1 MSPGVEQVLAESRV
15 AALPALRAAVESMP
29 YALRRIACYH
39 FGWLDAFGS
48 PIQAGSGKMVRSALT
63 LLSARAVGGD
73 PATAVPAA
81 VAVELVHN
89 FSLLHDDIM
98 DGDRTRRHRGSAW
111 SVFGVL
117 AALLAGDALWALAL
131 RVLAGAPHADR
142 SLPILT
148 EALWWL
154 MDGQSADADFP
165 HRTEV
170 TVAECEAMAAGKTGS
185 IMGCACALGA
195 LLGGGS
201 ARQIAALRE
210 MGEQLG
216 LAFQLVDDLL
226 GIWGDPEAMGK
237 PGGDLVNRKKSLPVV
252 AALNSGTPAGNEL
265 AAFYR
270 AERELTELEQV
281 RAAELIQSAGGRDW
295 AQTEAER
302 RLARAVVLL
311 AHADPQP
318 VAAEAL
324 SLLAAHLTHRDR

>member
-1 MSPGVEQVLAESRV
+1 MSPGVEQVLTESRGAV
-15 AALPALRAAVESMP
+15 LPALRAAVAAMP
-29 YALRRIACYH
+29 YPMRRIACYH
-39 FGWLDAFGS
+39 FGWSDAFGS
-48 PIQAGSGKMVRSALT
+48 PVHTDSGKMVRSALA
-63 LLSARAVGGD
+63 LLCARAVGGD
-73 PATAVPAA
+73 PTSAIPAA

-98 DGDRTRRHRGSAW
+98 DGDRTRRHRGAAW
-111 SVFGVL
+111 TVFGVP

-131 RVLAGAPHADR
+131 RVLAAAPHADR

-148 EALWWL
+148 DALWWL

-195 LLGGGS
+195 LLGGGTTG
-201 ARQIAALRE
+201 QIAALRE

-226 GIWGDPEAMGK
+226 GIWGDPGTTGK
-237 PGGDLVNRKKSLPVV
+237 PGGDLVNRKKTLPVV
-252 AALNSGTPAGNEL
+252 AALNSGTAAGVEL

-270 AERELTELEQV
+270 GDRALTESEQTH
-281 RAAELIQSAGGRDW
+281 AAHLIQSAGGRDW
-295 AQTEAER
+295 AQLEAER
-302 RLARAVVLL
+302 RLAEATTLLTRANP
-311 AHADPQP
+311 HPG
-318 VAAEAL
+318 AAEAL
-324 SLLAAHLTHRDR
+324 ATLATHLAHRDS